1 MFLRTGKDQ
10 ERKKG
15 GSWKERRELMGEKT
29 EERKVEAQEVKVE
42 WKEVRKGRDER
53 V

>member
-1 MFLRTGKDQ
+1 
-10 ERKKG
+10 
-15 GSWKERRELMGEKT
+15 MGEKT

-42 WKEVRKGRDER
+42 WKEVRKGREER